1 MTDHTK
7 AAMVLCGFSALIMNH
22 FSVELLQIIYVLGA
36 FLFVLRYSD
45 VNRYR
50 PWIEHAPVIIRFQSN
65 ILVAPILLCVCVSV
79 ALGAILFALWVLWF
93 PVVNPMI
100 DEVSGV
106 IDQVVTL
113 DIQPDTMMAFAVLFS
128 IIAATQVFRIGMD
141 KLSSGVRRR

>member
-1 MTDHTK
+1 MPEHTK
-7 AAMVLCGFSALIMNH
+7 AAVVLCGFAALTMHH
-22 FSVELLQIIYVLGA
+22 FNTDILTIIYVITT
-36 FLFVLRYSD
+36 FLLVLRYSD

-50 PWIEHAPVIIRFQSN
+50 PWIEHAPVIIKFQSN

>member
-1 MTDHTK
+1 MSDHTK
-7 AAMVLCGFSALIMNH
+7 AALILCVFAALTMHH
-22 FSVELLQIIYVLGA
+22 FSIDILTIIYVIMT
-36 FLFVLRYSD
+36 FLLVLRYSD

-50 PWIEHAPVIIRFQSN
+50 PWIEHVSIIIRFQDN

-79 ALGAILFALWVLWF
+79 ALSVALIVLWVLWF

-106 IDQVVTL
+106 IDQIVTL
-113 DIQPDTMMAFAVLFS
+113 NVELDTITTFAILFS